1 MEIIPAIDIRG
12 GKCVRLIQGDY
23 AREMVFGDDPV
34 AMAKHWDE
42 HGATRLHVVDLDGA
56 REGEPRNLEVVERI
70 AGAVRM
76 PVELGGGIR
85 TEEMARRALAAG
97 VDRVI
102 VGTAALDKAAA
113 LRFAEALGDA
123 LVVGIDARD
132 GRVAVRGWLETSDIR
147 AVDLG
152 REMAALGVK
161 WIVFTDIG
169 SDGMLQGPN
178 LCALQEMVSGVDA
191 DIIASGGVS
200 SLDDIKAVR
209 DAGAAAAII
218 GRALYE
224 GRLNLEEAMEASC

>member
-34 AMAKHWDE
+34 EMARHWEE

-56 REGEPRNLEVVERI
+56 REGEPRNLEMVERI
-70 AGAVRM
+70 SGAVRI
-76 PVELGGGIR
+76 PIELGGGMR
-85 TEEMARRALAAG
+85 TEEMARRALVSG

-113 LRFAEALGDA
+113 RRFAEALGNA
-123 LVVGIDARD
+123 LVAGIDARD

-178 LCALQEMVSGVDA
+178 VTALREMAESLEA
-191 DIIASGGVS
+191 SIIASGGITTV
-200 SLDDIKAVR
+200 DDVKAVR

-224 GRLNLEEAMEASC
+224 GRLSLEEAMKASC

>member
-34 AMAKHWDE
+34 AMAKHWE
-42 HGATRLHVVDLDGA
+42 ECGATRLHVVDLDGA

-123 LVVGIDARD
+123 RVVGIDARD
-132 GRVAVRGWLETSDIR
+132 GRVAVRGWLDTSDIR

-209 DAGAAAAII
+209 DAGAAGAII
-218 GRALYE
+218 GMALYS
-224 GRLNLEEAMEASC
+224 GRISLQDAMEASC